1 MESNEH
7 VLCKYQAVYCQPP
20 GQFGTAPRS
29 RGSPI
34 DAAAAVCSQPPPLA
48 INLASAAEGGGGF
61 NSDKS
66 QAQFFFIRVICCPHC
81 VKWEQKQSR
90 GRLSATVAPL
100 AAGFRVL
107 NNFWSVGNNLKL
119 FQWNIIIL
127 IFQSAWEWQHIGT
140 CSWRITLCCFWRR
153 AESGDGWSSLLLP

>member
-1 MESNEH
+1 MSMFYVNIKQCIVSH
-7 VLCKYQAVYCQPP
+7 Q
-20 GQFGTAPRS
+20 
-29 RGSPI
+29 
-34 DAAAAVCSQPPPLA
+34 D
-48 INLASAAEGGGGF
+48 NLAPLPAPAAHLLMLLLRSGPSRHHWLLIWHLRPRAGGGF